1 MSEASDGPGT
11 GPVEGQTRRSGR
23 PPVPPAAPPED
34 AAPARD
40 GTGNDGTEH
49 DGQHRTERVTFP
61 VPGPGGRAA
70 APPATVEQPAAR
82 PPETGRLH
90 LGGYPPRVPGA
101 ARREAAPPHDG
112 ARDDD

>member
-11 GPVEGQTRRSGR
+11 GPVEERTRRSGR
-23 PPVPPAAPPED
+23 PPVPPAAPP
-34 AAPARD
+34 
-40 GTGNDGTEH
+40 
-49 DGQHRTERVTFP
+49 
-61 VPGPGGRAA
+61 
-70 APPATVEQPAAR
+70 ATVEQPAA

-101 ARREAAPPHDG
+101 ARREAAPPDDG